1 VDGPEGWTTV
11 PGKCMGPEDPRATA
25 PGTCMGPEAT
35 PRHRVGVS
43 RARVRRVPQ
52 PDPGGAGGCQPAATQ
67 GLVNW
72 NFSTVG
78 PTKKSLWTEE
88 PRGALS
94 SGLAIR
100 AWRTAVWFGSPL

>member
-1 VDGPEGWTTV
+1 MGARGPTTV
-11 PGKCMGPEDPRATA
+11 PGGCMGAREPPGHRAGYVHGARGDTA
-25 PGTCMGPEAT
+25 PPGPGSAA
-35 PRHRVGVS
+35 PGS
-43 RARVRRVPQ
+43 GGDPQ